1 VAALLKLVLFRAAW
15 TSGGDWGVVKGARKG
30 AFILIEHSRR
40 ELRLT
45 PLAFSAIFFF
55 VSVPELS
62 LIRFQRG
69 STRNSSHSRA
79 GTLAGRQNARSDL
92 WLFLSGMDHLG
103 DSKITHCSFRK
114 PH

>member
-1 VAALLKLVLFRAAW
+1 VV
-15 TSGGDWGVVKGARKG
+15 TWGVVKGARKG

-62 LIRFQRG
+62 LIRFQPG
-69 STRNSSHSRA
+69 STRNSVQRHPPLPCFYPHSEWA
-79 GTLAGRQNARSDL
+79 A
-92 WLFLSGMDHLG
+92 SGPG
-103 DSKITHCSFRK
+103 AIWG
-114 PH
+114 PI